1 MHDETL
7 RQVRPRQVRCKRAD
21 RNCSHGHQARVNP
34 SRSSARAKVLIGDVR
49 WNKHIKRFL
58 ITERLNYVL
67 GMKELTLQDI
77 TPDELPK
84 RKGPRPKTLRG
95 PLHIQCRGHG
105 DLRYLSLLV
114 EEVLAW
120 PYIEPPPVNP
130 SRAIRIRLKD
140 SAIANYL
147 SAFISSGEFARIH
160 LGTPTIYLA
169 SPLVCAHWAI
179 VRGCAEP
186 HYLGSPGLMPADPVV
201 VYTTKYENELE
212 ACHFLFSES
221 YRFACNAMNLGDRS
235 HSYA

>member
-1 MHDETL
+1 MFDGT
-7 RQVRPRQVRCKRAD
+7 
-21 RNCSHGHQARVNP
+21 NT
-34 SRSSARAKVLIGDVR
+34 SR
-49 WNKHIKRFL
+49 RFL